1 MSVMSYSI
9 LIYIVLIIVIMLE
22 CPEIIWNYD
31 DLKIEIISCGI
42 IIALMIFMFTNY
54 FMN

>member
-9 LIYIVLIIVIMLE
+9 LFYIILIIIIMLE
-22 CPEIIWNYD
+22 YPEIICNYD
-31 DLKIEIISCGI
+31 DLKMEIIGCSI
-42 IIALMIFMFTNY
+42 IIALMIFLFTHY